1 MTASDLSDALE
12 GRREG
17 HEWRCRCPVHGGRSL
32 CVTEKNG
39 RILLMCRAGCS
50 QGEVISELK
59 RLGLWGSV
67 TRYEDQPPAP
77 TPQDNTE
84 LRANKA
90 SEIWDQAHPIETGD
104 PVHTYLKNRGII
116 FPKHQSD
123 LKTHPALPYWEMG
136 EDEKPIKIGVFPCM
150 LAIVRNPQG
159 KPVGLHRTYITSDG
173 HKAPVMAPKK
183 LFKVYDLSG
192 SSVRLFSPQ
201 NGLLAVTEG
210 IEDALSAM
218 ILWQIPAWAVLG
230 TSGMKGFIPPENV
243 QEVMILSDN
252 DESGRRSA
260 LELAQRLENKGKA
273 VRIRVPSGHTK
284 DINQILWRGQDES

>member
-1 MTASDLSDALE
+1 MDALDLADALE

-17 HEWRCRCPVHGGRSL
+17 HEWRCRCPVHGGKSL
-32 CVTEKNG
+32 SVTEKDG
-39 RILLMCRAGCS
+39 RLLMVCRAGCP
-50 QGEVISELK
+50 QDTVIRTLREM
-59 RLGLWGSV
+59 GLWGNELCSG
-67 TRYEDQPPAP
+67 TPSP
-77 TPQDNTE
+77 TKPESASDTGG
-84 LRANKA
+84 RANKA

-104 PVHTYLKNRGII
+104 PVYTYLKNRGII

-173 HKAPVMAPKK
+173 HKAPVTSPR
-183 LFKVYDLSG
+183 KVLKVHDLAGSG
-192 SSVRLFSPQ
+192 VRLFPPKDDF
-201 NGLLAVTEG
+201 LAVCEG

-218 ILWQIPAWAVLG
+218 ILWRIPCWAAIG
-230 TSGMKGFIPPENV
+230 TSGLKAFQPPENV

-252 DESGRRSA
+252 DEPGRKAA
-260 LELAQRLENKGKA
+260 LDLAQRLENEGKA
-273 VRIRVPSGHTK
+273 VRIVTPSGHK
-284 DINQILWRGQDES
+284 DINTLLMKGTVK